1 MFIEARSTCRSVGS
15 KTVCIVSH
23 SHVYTEGISTEGSF
37 DNAGIYSIRP
47 QLARVLVAGLGT
59 VQTDFGVGSQKQI
72 LAPAL
77 KIEFVMPAPATF
89 RRDVQTQA
97 PGDNDLP
104 QKANSLDI
112 FDVLVAFQA
121 DF

>member
-1 MFIEARSTCRSVGS
+1 LKPDRHAVRGRIEDGLHGFPLA
-15 KTVCIVSH
+15 
-23 SHVYTEGISTEGSF
+23 HVYAKGISSQGSF
-37 DNAGIYSIRP
+37 DSAGIYSIRP
-47 QLARVLVAGLGT
+47 QLARVLVAGRGT

-77 KIEFVMPAPATF
+77 KIEFVMPAPATS
-89 RRDVQTQA
+89 RRYVQTQA

-112 FDVLVAFQA
+112 FNVLVAFQA